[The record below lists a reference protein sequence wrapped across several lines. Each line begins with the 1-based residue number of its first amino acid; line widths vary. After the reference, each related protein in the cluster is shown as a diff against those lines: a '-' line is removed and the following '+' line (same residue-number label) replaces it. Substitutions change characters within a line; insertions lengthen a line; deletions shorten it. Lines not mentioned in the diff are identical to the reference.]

1 MRVCLLGE
9 YYENLDEGM
18 RKSSFYINKELS
30 KNHKTL
36 PLDLR
41 NVTSK
46 SFWRELKKFNPTI
59 IHYIHGATL
68 KSFTLLKI
76 ISLYCRNAKT
86 VISMAHPH
94 LSISKHLIY
103 FIKPDLTLVQ
113 SDRME
118 SMFKAMKC
126 RTEFLPIG
134 GVDIEKFNPNLKKIK
149 NKLREKYGI
158 DKDKFV
164 ILHAGSIKRGRNVL
178 LLKKLQEKDVNNQV
192 IIVGAVST
200 GTHQE
205 VLHQLEKAGCIV
217 WREYFENIEEI
228 YALSDCYVFPV
239 VLKKDIM
246 WRFVADSIEM
256 PLSVLEAMSC
266 NLPVIS
272 TRFGGLSRVFYEGD
286 GLFFVDGGDDFVAAL
301 ENIQCGD
308 ITIKT
313 REKVVPFSWAG
324 IGKKIE
330 ENYAMPIGADK

>member
-1 MRVCLLGE
+1 MKVCLLGV
-9 YYENLDEGM
+9 YNENLDEGM
-18 RKSSFYINKELS
+18 IKSSFYINKELS
-30 KNHKTL
+30 KNHQTL

-41 NVTSK
+41 TVTSK
-46 SFWRELKKFNPTI
+46 SFWRELKEFNPKI

-86 VISMAHPH
+86 VISMTHPH
-94 LSISKHLIY
+94 LSISKHLIS
-103 FIKPDLTLVQ
+103 FMKPDLILVQ
-113 SDRME
+113 SDRLE

-149 NKLREKYGI
+149 DELREKYGI

-164 ILHAGSIKRGRNVL
+164 ILHVGSIKRGRNVL
-178 LLKKLQEKDVNNQV
+178 LLKKLQEMYNIQV

-205 VLHQLEKAGCIV
+205 VLHQLEKAGCTV
-217 WREYFENIEEI
+217 WRKYFEHIEDI
-228 YALSDCYVFPV
+228 YTISDCYVFPV
-239 VLKKDIM
+239 MLKKDCM
-246 WRFVADSIEM
+246 GRASADSIEM

-272 TRFGGLSRVFYEGD
+272 TRFGGLSRVFNEGD
-286 GLFFVDGGDDFVAAL
+286 GLFFVDGEDDFVATL
-301 ENIQCGD
+301 ENIRCGD

-313 REKVVPFSWAG
+313 RAKVVPFSWEG
-324 IGKKIE
+324 IGKKLE
-330 ENYAMPIGADK
+330 ENYAMFVGADK